1 MTKRW
6 AWVWI
11 AALVVSACVAHEKV
25 GDQAAVVGDWK
36 TAVNEYGEALSKEPE
51 SPELKQKFENAK
63 RQAIDS
69 SFKKA
74 QACATSGD
82 WACAV
87 GEADYALQLDSGN
100 QEIAAFRATAARSL
114 ALQQIAQSRDVAM
127 KGDFRG
133 ALQLIER
140 SQALSSDATVA
151 QEAGQARTGLAAM
164 ADTEAE
170 RLRQSKSYP
179 QAVEALSVAV
189 SIDSSKRGK
198 LEALQREYDAFRAA
212 EYERLA
218 QEGDQALSRKDW
230 AAAEASYVAALKMNP
245 GGRAEPLARYAGGVG
260 AAEAALARRDYFTA
274 ANAYHQAVDS
284 GQDTTG
290 YAASQL
296 ALVEVRPY
304 TVRIRSVLARPMR
317 PDGRPWVGNMN
328 PYMGRLLKMFT
339 GDYMDP
345 HGRGVNR
352 RLVEAARSLPPENRP
367 NLSVRVSLP
376 DGTLLSTP
384 SVNGLYV
391 AYDSEFVV
399 ATNSF
404 DERRMSLRVVH
415 QNGPVAEDVGVVEFP
430 LGEIVRR
437 QEAQLNAQSVAALEL
452 SIEPA
457 INRPDGMF
465 ANMSPLNDGSNLAQE
480 YSMPT
485 PRSVGYRLRGVR
497 AVVPQRVLAARQ
509 PGRGA
514 GKLVVEIVQ
523 GGRVVYHSPQLD
535 NVFEG
540 QWTVS
545 NVNLYV
551 QPGEQLRLLVW
562 DMAPNQKELMLD
574 GVLPS
579 AQLTQGVATVG
590 SATGISA
597 SLNLETR
604 QVWAGGMAP

>member
-1 MTKRW
+1 MTKSW

-25 GDQAAVVGDWK
+25 GDQAAAVGDWK
-36 TAVNEYGEALSKEPE
+36 SALNEYGEALSKEPD

-74 QACATSGD
+74 QACATTGD
-82 WACAV
+82 WGCAV
-87 GEADYALQLDSGN
+87 GEADFALQVDSGN

-114 ALQQIAQSRDVAM
+114 ALQQIAQSHDVAM

-151 QEAGQARTGLAAM
+151 QEAAKARTGLAAM

-198 LEALQREYDAFRAA
+198 LEALQREYDTFRAA

-218 QEGDQALSRKDW
+218 QQGDQALARRDW
-230 AAAEASYVAALKMNP
+230 AGAEASYVEALKMNP

-260 AAEAALARRDYFTA
+260 AAETALARQDYFTA
-274 ANAYHQAVDS
+274 ANAYRQAIAS
-284 GQDTTG
+284 GQDTSG
-290 YAASQL
+290 YAAGQL
-296 ALVEVRPY
+296 ELVEVRPY

-317 PDGRPWVGNMN
+317 SDGRPWVGNMN
-328 PYMGRLLKMFT
+328 PYMSRLLNMFT

-345 HGRGVNR
+345 RGRGVNR
-352 RLVEAARSLPPENRP
+352 RLIEAARSLPPENRP

-404 DERRMSLRVVH
+404 DERKLSLRVVH
-415 QNGPVAEDVGVVEFP
+415 QNGQFAEDVGVVEFA

-437 QEAQLNAQSVAALEL
+437 HEAQLSGQSVAAIDL

-457 INRPDGMF
+457 VNRPDGMF
-465 ANMSPLNDGSNLAQE
+465 ANMFPLNDGSNLAQD

-497 AVVPQRVLAARQ
+497 AVVPQRALAMKQ
-509 PGRGA
+509 PNRGA

-535 NVFEG
+535 NVYEA
-540 QWTVS
+540 QWAVS

-551 QPGEQLRLLVW
+551 QPGEQLRVLVW
-562 DMAPNQKELMLD
+562 DMAPSQKELMLD
-574 GVLPS
+574 AILP
-579 AQLTQGVATVG
+579 ATQVRPGIATV
-590 SATGISA
+590 SSPNGISA

-604 QVWAGGMAP
+604 QAWAGGMAP